1 MLIIFILLDFQEL
14 SEESKK
20 QYRVATQRAK

>member
-14 SEESKK
+14 SEESKE